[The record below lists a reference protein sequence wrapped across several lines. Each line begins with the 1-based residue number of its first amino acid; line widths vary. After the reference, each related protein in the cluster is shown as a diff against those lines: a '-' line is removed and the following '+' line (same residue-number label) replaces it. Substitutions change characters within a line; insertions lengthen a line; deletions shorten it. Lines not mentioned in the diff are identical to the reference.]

1 MDIAVVLGTRPQ
13 IIKSAPVIK
22 KLASRRGCKLHII
35 HTGQHYD
42 FELSK
47 VFFNEMSLPNPEL
60 NLGVREDSH
69 AKQTAAMMVKLERGL
84 SKLDPDIVLV
94 PGDTN
99 SALAAALVSVKLRI
113 PLAHLE
119 AGPRQ
124 FDISNPEEANRIVV
138 DHLSTLAFAPSPS
151 SVRNLR
157 REGFRGNR
165 LQFTGDTML
174 DCLIEHIGSAK
185 KIDIESTF
193 GLEAGFVLTTIHRQ
207 ENTENA
213 EKLKGVV
220 NSIVSDKQL
229 RFAFP
234 VHPRTRRFLKLYGLW
249 KRLATARNVSILPPV
264 SYENNLAL
272 LLNAR
277 LVMTDSGGLQ
287 KEAFWVGVPCVTVFK
302 STPWPETLFGR
313 ANRCTEPETDSL
325 VSALHQ
331 AERVEVDIKR
341 SSRMFG
347 DGHAS
352 EKVCNSLLAFR
363 S

>member
-1 MDIAVVLGTRPQ
+1 
-13 IIKSAPVIK
+13 
-22 KLASRRGCKLHII
+22 
-35 HTGQHYD
+35 
-42 FELSK
+42 
-47 VFFNEMSLPNPEL
+47 MSLPNAEV

-69 AKQTAAMMVKLERGL
+69 AKQPAAMMVGLERGL

-94 PGDTN
+94 LGDTN

-124 FDISNPEEANRIVV
+124 FDMSNPEEANRIVV

-174 DCLIEHIGSAK
+174 DCLIQHIESAK
-185 KIDIESTF
+185 KIDLESKF
-193 GLEAGFVLTTIHRQ
+193 GLQKAEFVLTTIHRQ

-213 EKLKGVV
+213 AKLKRIVD
-220 NSIVSDKQL
+220 SIVSDKQL

-234 VHPRTRRFLKLYGLW
+234 VHPRTRRFLRLYGLW

-264 SYENNLAL
+264 SYESNLVL

-341 SSRMFG
+341 SSRLFG

-352 EKVCNSLLAFR
+352 EKVCNCLLAFR